1 MEEKQFWFTD
11 YIYFNEILKDGIK
24 PVL

>member
-11 YIYFNEILKDGIK
+11 YIYFNEILKDGFK